1 LVFHSPGSD
10 EVKAKVAATGAVLLR
25 AKAAA
30 DFSDENLRD
39 VAIYRS
45 LKKFKRAGF
54 PTNVVY
60 PADPKLRPIL
70 MPELLSQKMV
80 LHALSLA
87 AGEDQKL
94 AAN

>member
-1 LVFHSPGSD
+1 M
-10 EVKAKVAATGAVLLR
+10 KARIATTGAVLLR

-60 PADPKLRPIL
+60 PADPQLRPIL
-70 MPELLSQKMV
+70 LPELLSQKMV

-87 AGEDQKL
+87 AGDAKAV